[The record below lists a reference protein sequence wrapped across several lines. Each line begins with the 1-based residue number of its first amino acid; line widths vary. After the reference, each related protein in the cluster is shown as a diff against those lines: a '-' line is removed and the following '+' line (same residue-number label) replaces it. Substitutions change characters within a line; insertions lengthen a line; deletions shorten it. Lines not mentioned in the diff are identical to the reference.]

1 MRAEAHYSLPL
12 AQLEIDYLLAVGDL
26 TGALAAARTL
36 PACSPQADPRYQ
48 WPMLAT
54 AMRACAEV
62 TGVSLRSGSAD
73 PAELRKEL
81 ETRAGQVARLTAVH
95 DAHAATFAAELSRA
109 HGRKDLACWDT
120 AAGGW
125 EALSRPWPQ
134 AYALARAAAIAAACG
149 DRGEAGSRLERAAV
163 LAGQL
168 GAQPLQQ
175 QISQLARRARIPLA
189 ARAMAWLPARPR
201 HSGSPGASRRCCRWW
216 PPAAPTAK

>member
-1 MRAEAHYSLPL
+1 
-12 AQLEIDYLLAVGDL
+12 V
-26 TGALAAARTL
+26 
-36 PACSPQADPRYQ
+36 
-48 WPMLAT
+48 
-54 AMRACAEV
+54 RACAEV
-62 TGVSLRSGSAD
+62 TGVSLRPGSAD
-73 PAELRKEL
+73 PAELRQEL
-81 ETRAGQVARLTAVH
+81 ETRAGQVARLTPLH

-125 EALSRPWPQ
+125 EALSGPWPQ

-168 GAQPLQQ
+168 GAQPSQQ

-189 ARAMAWLPARPR
+189 SPDSGMVAGPATPFGLTGREQEVLQMVAAGRANREIAAELFI
-201 HSGSPGASRRCCRWW
+201 SPSTVSVHVSNILGKLGVATRGEAAAAAHRLHLIN
-216 PPAAPTAK
+216 PP